1 MQQSVEGLE
10 KKQLESITANRKR
23 EREISEEEEEE
34 EGDPLNFVLI

>member
-34 EGDPLNFVLI
+34 GDPLNFVLI

>member
-23 EREISEEEEEE
+23 EREISEEEE
-34 EGDPLNFVLI
+34 GDPLNFVLI